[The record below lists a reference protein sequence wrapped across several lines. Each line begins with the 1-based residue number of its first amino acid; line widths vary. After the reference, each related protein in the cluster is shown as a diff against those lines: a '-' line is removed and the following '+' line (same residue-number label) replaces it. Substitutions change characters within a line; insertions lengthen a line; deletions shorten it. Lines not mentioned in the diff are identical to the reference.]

1 MSFARISS
9 EGACLMS
16 SVSGLNEVYKKANL
30 VDIKKIGSYKILKG
44 LKFIEFPKLG
54 FGELDKIVK
63 KIKKLSGGVLLI
75 DYGYLNSNNS
85 NTIQAVMGNKK
96 ISTEIMLKNLGK
108 ADITSLVNFNLL
120 KEYFLK
126 NNLKVKKVVTQR
138 FFLER
143 MGIIERAQILQKK
156 RTNKEQKYM
165 KETLSRLLEEKQ
177 MGNLFKVIFGYKN
190 KNNNFFGFE

>member
-1 MSFARISS
+1 
-9 EGACLMS
+9 
-16 SVSGLNEVYKKANL
+16 
-30 VDIKKIGSYKILKG
+30 
-44 LKFIEFPKLG
+44 
-54 FGELDKIVK
+54 
-63 KIKKLSGGVLLI
+63 
-75 DYGYLNSNNS
+75 
-85 NTIQAVMGNKK
+85 MGNKK
-96 ISTEIMLKNLGK
+96 ISSETMLKNLGK

-156 RTNKEQKYM
+156 KTNKEQIYM

-177 MGNLFKVIFGYKN
+177 MGSLFKVIFGYKN